1 MDKWQI
7 RNGERK
13 REREREM
20 KRLRFN
26 NINAKLKKVQK
37 MRKNVEA

>member
-7 RNGERK
+7 RNGERE

>member
-7 RNGERK
+7 RNGE

-37 MRKNVEA
+37 MKKNVEA